1 MNSIKVLRGKP
12 SPEELAAVIAVLQ
25 AQASHAAADTV
36 PARSPRSAWADPASA
51 IAVRHLA
58 LRRLSALT
66 HTTYSTAGE
75 GNSYRA

>member
-25 AQASHAAADTV
+25 AQASHAAAHTV
-36 PARSPRSAWADPASA
+36 PARSPQSAWADPASA

-58 LRRLSALT
+58 LHRLSALP
-66 HTTYSTAGE
+66 HIAYSATGRGSPSQA
-75 GNSYRA
+75 